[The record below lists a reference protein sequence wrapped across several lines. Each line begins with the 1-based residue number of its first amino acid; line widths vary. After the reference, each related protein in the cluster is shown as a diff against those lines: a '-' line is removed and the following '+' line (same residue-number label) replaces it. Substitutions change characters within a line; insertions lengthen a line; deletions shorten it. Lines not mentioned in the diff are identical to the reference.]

1 MAGSYDPYWA
11 YIIVFMLM
19 STAAA
24 YIKERY
30 LAESMRREKMKSLF
44 LANMSHE
51 IRTPMNAI
59 VGNHTYDNLD
69 DIFDETVHRKAIPT
83 EESEH
88 YKESEEKLSTRE
100 WIARA
105 SYMMADA
112 MLQARKK
119 KS

>member
-1 MAGSYDPYWA
+1 MEMVIFEQWVKNTLDSIGY
-11 YIIVFMLM
+11 
-19 STAAA
+19 
-24 YIKERY
+24 
-30 LAESMRREKMKSLF
+30 KMPDLRDLF
-44 LANMSHE
+44 AINA
-51 IRTPMNAI
+51 MNAI
-59 VGNHTYDNLD
+59 IGNHTYDNLD

>member
-1 MAGSYDPYWA
+1 MEMVIFEPWVKNTLDSIGC
-11 YIIVFMLM
+11 
-19 STAAA
+19 
-24 YIKERY
+24 
-30 LAESMRREKMKSLF
+30 KMPDLRDLF
-44 LANMSHE
+44 AINA
-51 IRTPMNAI
+51 MNAI
-59 VGNHTYDNLD
+59 IGNHTYDNLD
-69 DIFDETVHRKAIPT
+69 NIFDETVHRKAIPT

-88 YKESEEKLSTRE
+88 YEESEEKLSTRD